1 MSASP
6 GVSYAERYQVHKT
19 INVFSSFR
27 IKIKKFYVDVQSK
40 GVVAELRTPIY
51 VTFVIAVA
59 TALTVRMIF
68 AIDTVMMTTAAVT
81 RIRICW
87 KRQVIN

>member
-1 MSASP
+1 VLINPEAWPSSP
-6 GVSYAERYQVHKT
+6 LLVY
-19 INVFSSFR
+19 SFR
-27 IKIKKFYVDVQSK
+27 IKIKKFYVQPK
-40 GVVAELRTPIY
+40 GVVAELHTPIY

-68 AIDTVMMTTAAVT
+68 AIDTVMMTTADVARCR